1 MGFFGRKKDKE
12 KEKEKKGGLFG
23 WMKRKQADEPERE
36 EQIVE
41 PELETDTDDVA
52 AQMLAEREAA
62 RQAETEQWR
71 EAAEAEI
78 AADQAEAAAL
88 AAKAAQDELL
98 TEEED
103 SEAENEEDEDEEEPI
118 AVTFQPEEAE
128 SEAEEAEPETVKV
141 EPEAVAEPETVKVE
155 PEAVAEPET
164 VESEPEAVAEPE
176 TVETELEEVTE
187 PETVESELEEVAES
201 ETVESELEEVA
212 EPETVE
218 PEPEEVAEPETVEP
232 EPEEIAEPET
242 VESELEEVAEPETV
256 ETEPK
261 EVAEP
266 ETVETEPEE
275 VAEPETVETEPEEVA
290 ELETE
295 ESESEELDETEA
307 EASEPEEFD
316 ETEAEA
322 SEPEEPQEPEKKKK
336 KGFFEKIR
344 DGLRKTK
351 DSVIAKMQLVLNAF
365 TKIDEDLFDQLEETM
380 IMGDMGA
387 ETSIEICDQ
396 LRKRVKE
403 RGITDP
409 KQIMGLIQ
417 EIIGEML
424 GEDQTLQLQTKPSV
438 IMVIGVN
445 GAGKTTTI
453 GKLCHQLKEDGKKVI
468 VAAADTFRA
477 AAIDQ
482 LEVWTDRAG
491 VELVKHA
498 EGSDPAAV
506 VYDAIEAAKARNCDV
521 LICDTA
527 GRLHNKK
534 NLMQEL
540 AKINR
545 IIENKA
551 AGCDKEILLV
561 LDATTGQNAVNQA
574 RLFKEVADITGIV
587 LTKLDGTAKGGIIVS
602 IKNELEIPVKLI
614 GVGEKIDDLQ
624 PFHARDFVNALFET
638 EERK

>member
-1 MGFFGRKKDKE
+1 MGLFGKKKDKDKE
-12 KEKEKKGGLFG
+12 KKGFFG
-23 WMKRKQADEPERE
+23 WKKRKQEEAPERDAV
-36 EQIVE
+36 IVPPE
-41 PELETDTDDVA
+41 PELDAEDDIA
-52 AQMLAEREAA
+52 AQLLAEREAA
-62 RQAETEQWR
+62 RQAETEKWR
-71 EAAEAEI
+71 EQAEAEI
-78 AADQAEAAAL
+78 AEEQAEAAAL
-88 AAKAAQDELL
+88 AAKAAQEELL
-98 TEEED
+98 PEENEEEED
-103 SEAENEEDEDEEEPI
+103 DAEDETESEEESAEEP
-118 AVTFQPEEAE
+118 VETETVKEEPESNETENQQVEESLE
-128 SEAEEAEPETVKV
+128 SEAAEEPETENV
-141 EPEAVAEPETVKVE
+141 EEK
-155 PEAVAEPET
+155 
-164 VESEPEAVAEPE
+164 
-176 TVETELEEVTE
+176 
-187 PETVESELEEVAES
+187 
-201 ETVESELEEVA
+201 
-212 EPETVE
+212 
-218 PEPEEVAEPETVEP
+218 
-232 EPEEIAEPET
+232 
-242 VESELEEVAEPETV
+242 
-256 ETEPK
+256 
-261 EVAEP
+261 
-266 ETVETEPEE
+266 
-275 VAEPETVETEPEEVA
+275 
-290 ELETE
+290 
-295 ESESEELDETEA
+295 
-307 EASEPEEFD
+307 SEPEELVEESEETQELEIADAED
-316 ETEAEA
+316 EI
-322 SEPEEPQEPEKKKK
+322 EPEELDQEVEEETLETERQEEEPEKKKK
-336 KGFFEKIR
+336 KGLFEKIR

-424 GEDQTLQLQTKPSV
+424 GEDQSLNLHTKPSV

-482 LEVWTDRAG
+482 LQVWTDRAG

-506 VYDAIEAAKARNCDV
+506 VYDAIEAAKARDCDV

-551 AGCDKEILLV
+551 AGCDTEILLI

-587 LTKLDGTAKGGIIVS
+587 LTKLDGTAKGGIVVS
-602 IKNELEIPVKLI
+602 IKNELQIPVKLI

-624 PFHARDFVNALFET
+624 PFHAKDFVNALFEK
-638 EERK
+638 EERL

>member
-23 WMKRKQADEPERE
+23 WMKRKQVDEPERE

-41 PELETDTDDVA
+41 PEPETDTDDVA

-71 EAAEAEI
+71 EEAEAEI

-103 SEAENEEDEDEEEPI
+103 SEADAEDEDDEEPI

-141 EPEAVAEPETVKVE
+141 EPE
-155 PEAVAEPET
+155 
-164 VESEPEAVAEPE
+164 
-176 TVETELEEVTE
+176 
-187 PETVESELEEVAES
+187 
-201 ETVESELEEVA
+201 
-212 EPETVE
+212 TVE
-218 PEPEEVAEPETVEP
+218 PEPE
-232 EPEEIAEPET
+232 
-242 VESELEEVAEPETV
+242 
-256 ETEPK
+256 

-275 VAEPETVETEPEEVA
+275 VAEPET
-290 ELETE
+290 E
-295 ESESEELDETEA
+295 ESESEEL
-307 EASEPEEFD
+307 D

-396 LRKRVKE
+396 LRERVKE

>member
-36 EQIVE
+36 AQIVE
-41 PELETDTDDVA
+41 PEPETDTDDVA

-71 EAAEAEI
+71 EEAEAEI

-103 SEAENEEDEDEEEPI
+103 SEADAEDEEDEDDEEPI

-141 EPEAVAEPETVKVE
+141 EPEAVAEPETV
-155 PEAVAEPET
+155 
-164 VESEPEAVAEPE
+164 
-176 TVETELEEVTE
+176 
-187 PETVESELEEVAES
+187 
-201 ETVESELEEVA
+201 
-212 EPETVE
+212 
-218 PEPEEVAEPETVEP
+218 
-232 EPEEIAEPET
+232 
-242 VESELEEVAEPETV
+242 ESELEEVAEPETV
-256 ETEPK
+256 ETEP
-261 EVAEP
+261 EEIAEP

-275 VAEPETVETEPEEVA
+275 VAEPETEEVEPEEVA
-290 ELETE
+290 EPETE
-295 ESESEELDETEA
+295 ESESEEVAEPET

>member
-1 MGFFGRKKDKE
+1 MGFFGRKKDKDKE

-41 PELETDTDDVA
+41 PEPETDTDDVA

-71 EAAEAEI
+71 EEAEAEI

-103 SEAENEEDEDEEEPI
+103 SEADAEDEEDEDDEEPI

-141 EPEAVAEPETVKVE
+141 EPEAVAEPETVEPE

-164 VESEPEAVAEPE
+164 VETELEEVAEPE

-187 PETVESELEEVAES
+187 PETVETEPEEL
-201 ETVESELEEVA
+201 A
-212 EPETVE
+212 EPETEEV
-218 PEPEEVAEPETVEP
+218 EPEEVAEPET
-232 EPEEIAEPET
+232 
-242 VESELEEVAEPETV
+242 
-256 ETEPK
+256 
-261 EVAEP
+261 
-266 ETVETEPEE
+266 
-275 VAEPETVETEPEEVA
+275 
-290 ELETE
+290 E
-295 ESESEELDETEA
+295 ESESEEL
-307 EASEPEEFD
+307 D

>member
-41 PELETDTDDVA
+41 QEPETDTDDVA

-71 EAAEAEI
+71 EEAEAEI

-98 TEEED
+98 IEEED
-103 SEAENEEDEDEEEPI
+103 SEADAEDEEDEDDEEPI

-141 EPEAVAEPETVKVE
+141 EPEAVAES
-155 PEAVAEPET
+155 ET
-164 VESEPEAVAEPE
+164 VEPEPEAVAEPE

-187 PETVESELEEVAES
+187 PETVE
-201 ETVESELEEVA
+201 T
-212 EPETVE
+212 
-218 PEPEEVAEPETVEP
+218 EPEEVAEPETVEP

-242 VESELEEVAEPETV
+242 VESELEEIAEPETV
-256 ETEPK
+256 EPEPE

-275 VAEPETVETEPEEVA
+275 VAEPETEEV
-290 ELETE
+290 
-295 ESESEELDETEA
+295 ESEEFE
-307 EASEPEEFD
+307 EP
-316 ETEAEA
+316 EA

>member
-41 PELETDTDDVA
+41 PEPETDTDDVA

-71 EAAEAEI
+71 EEAEAEI

-103 SEAENEEDEDEEEPI
+103 SEADAEDEDDEEPI

-141 EPEAVAEPETVKVE
+141 EPEAVAEPETV
-155 PEAVAEPET
+155 
-164 VESEPEAVAEPE
+164 ESEPEA
-176 TVETELEEVTE
+176 
-187 PETVESELEEVAES
+187 VAES

-212 EPETVE
+212 EPET
-218 PEPEEVAEPETVEP
+218 
-232 EPEEIAEPET
+232 
-242 VESELEEVAEPETV
+242 
-256 ETEPK
+256 
-261 EVAEP
+261 
-266 ETVETEPEE
+266 
-275 VAEPETVETEPEEVA
+275 
-290 ELETE
+290 E
-295 ESESEELDETEA
+295 ESESEEL
-307 EASEPEEFD
+307 D

>member
-41 PELETDTDDVA
+41 PEPETDTDDVA

-71 EAAEAEI
+71 EEAEAEI

-103 SEAENEEDEDEEEPI
+103 SEADAEDEDDEEPI
-118 AVTFQPEEAE
+118 AVTFKPEEAD
-128 SEAEEAEPETVKV
+128 S
-141 EPEAVAEPETVKVE
+141 
-155 PEAVAEPET
+155 
-164 VESEPEAVAEPE
+164 E
-176 TVETELEEVTE
+176 TVET
-187 PETVESELEEVAES
+187 
-201 ETVESELEEVA
+201 
-212 EPETVE
+212 
-218 PEPEEVAEPETVEP
+218 

-242 VESELEEVAEPETV
+242 VESEPEA
-256 ETEPK
+256 
-261 EVAEP
+261 VAEP

-290 ELETE
+290 EPETVEPEPEEVAEPEAIETETEVVAEPETVETEPEEVAEPETE
-295 ESESEELDETEA
+295 EVESEEL
-307 EASEPEEFD
+307 D

>member
-41 PELETDTDDVA
+41 PEPETDTDDVA

-71 EAAEAEI
+71 EEAEAEI

-103 SEAENEEDEDEEEPI
+103 SEADAEDEDDEEPI

-141 EPEAVAEPETVKVE
+141 EPEAVAES
-155 PEAVAEPET
+155 ET
-164 VESEPEAVAEPE
+164 VESELEEVAEPE

-187 PETVESELEEVAES
+187 PETVE
-201 ETVESELEEVA
+201 T
-212 EPETVE
+212 
-218 PEPEEVAEPETVEP
+218 EPEEVAEPETVEP

-256 ETEPK
+256 ETEPE

-266 ETVETEPEE
+266 ETVETELEE

-290 ELETE
+290 ESETE
-295 ESESEELDETEA
+295 E
-307 EASEPEEFD
+307 SEPEEFD

-322 SEPEEPQEPEKKKK
+322 SEPEEPEKKKK

-380 IMGDMGA
+380 IIGDMGA

>member
-41 PELETDTDDVA
+41 PESETDTDDVA

-71 EAAEAEI
+71 EEAEAEI

-103 SEAENEEDEDEEEPI
+103 SEADAEEDEDDEEPI
-118 AVTFQPEEAE
+118 AVTFKPEEA
-128 SEAEEAEPETVKV
+128 
-141 EPEAVAEPETVKVE
+141 
-155 PEAVAEPET
+155 
-164 VESEPEAVAEPE
+164 EPEAVAEPE
-176 TVETELEEVTE
+176 TVETEPEEVTE
-187 PETVESELEEVAES
+187 PETVE
-201 ETVESELEEVA
+201 T
-212 EPETVE
+212 EP
-218 PEPEEVAEPETVEP
+218 
-232 EPEEIAEPET
+232 
-242 VESELEEVAEPETV
+242 EEVAEPETV
-256 ETEPK
+256 ETEP
-261 EVAEP
+261 EEVIEPETVETEPEEVAEPETVETESEEVTEPETVEPEPEEVTEPETVETEPEAVAEP

-275 VAEPETVETEPEEVA
+275 VAEPETVETEPEEVT
-290 ELETE
+290 ELETVE
-295 ESESEELDETEA
+295 TELEELDETEA
-307 EASEPEEFD
+307 EASESEELD
-316 ETEAEA
+316 ETEPEA
-322 SEPEEPQEPEKKKK
+322 FESEEPQEPEKKKK

>member
-41 PELETDTDDVA
+41 PEPETDTDDVA

-71 EAAEAEI
+71 EEAEAEI

-103 SEAENEEDEDEEEPI
+103 SEADAEDEEDEDDEEPI

-141 EPEAVAEPETVKVE
+141 EPEAVAEPETV
-155 PEAVAEPET
+155 
-164 VESEPEAVAEPE
+164 
-176 TVETELEEVTE
+176 ETEL
-187 PETVESELEEVAES
+187 
-201 ETVESELEEVA
+201 
-212 EPETVE
+212 
-218 PEPEEVAEPETVEP
+218 
-232 EPEEIAEPET
+232 EEIAEPET

-256 ETEPK
+256 ETEPE
-261 EVAEP
+261 EVAEPETVEPEPEAVAEPETVETEPEEIAEP

-275 VAEPETVETEPEEVA
+275 VAEPETVET
-290 ELETE
+290 
-295 ESESEELDETEA
+295 
-307 EASEPEEFD
+307 
-316 ETEAEA
+316 
-322 SEPEEPQEPEKKKK
+322 EPEEPQEPEKKKK

-380 IMGDMGA
+380 IIGDMGA

>member
-41 PELETDTDDVA
+41 PEPETDTDDVA

-71 EAAEAEI
+71 EEAEAEI

-103 SEAENEEDEDEEEPI
+103 SEADAEDEDDEEPI

-141 EPEAVAEPETVKVE
+141 EPE
-155 PEAVAEPET
+155 
-164 VESEPEAVAEPE
+164 
-176 TVETELEEVTE
+176 
-187 PETVESELEEVAES
+187 
-201 ETVESELEEVA
+201 EVA

-218 PEPEEVAEPETVEP
+218 PEPEEL
-232 EPEEIAEPET
+232 AEPET

-256 ETEPK
+256 ETEP
-261 EVAEP
+261 EEIAEP

-275 VAEPETVETEPEEVA
+275 VAEPETEEVEPEEVA
-290 ELETE
+290 EPETE
-295 ESESEELDETEA
+295 ESESEELDETE
-307 EASEPEEFD
+307 
-316 ETEAEA
+316 TEA

>member
-41 PELETDTDDVA
+41 PEPETDTDDVA

-71 EAAEAEI
+71 EEAEAEI
-78 AADQAEAAAL
+78 AADQVEAAAL

-103 SEAENEEDEDEEEPI
+103 SEAENEEDEEEPI
-118 AVTFQPEEAE
+118 AVTFQPEEAD
-128 SEAEEAEPETVKV
+128 SEAEET
-141 EPEAVAEPETVKVE
+141 EPEAVA
-155 PEAVAEPET
+155 
-164 VESEPEAVAEPE
+164 
-176 TVETELEEVTE
+176 E

-201 ETVESELEEVA
+201 ETVE
-212 EPETVE
+212 T
-218 PEPEEVAEPETVEP
+218 EPEEVTELETVET
-232 EPEEIAEPET
+232 EPEAVAEPET

-256 ETEPK
+256 ESEPEAVAESETVESKLEEVTEPETVESELE

-266 ETVETEPEE
+266 ETVESELEEVTELEMVETEPEE
-275 VAEPETVETEPEEVA
+275 VAEP
-290 ELETE
+290 
-295 ESESEELDETEA
+295 ETEA

>member
-71 EAAEAEI
+71 EEAEAEI

-98 TEEED
+98 TEAED
-103 SEAENEEDEDEEEPI
+103 SEADAEDEDDEEPI

-128 SEAEEAEPETVKV
+128 SEAEEAEPE
-141 EPEAVAEPETVKVE
+141 A
-155 PEAVAEPET
+155 
-164 VESEPEAVAEPE
+164 
-176 TVETELEEVTE
+176 
-187 PETVESELEEVAES
+187 VAES

-218 PEPEEVAEPETVEP
+218 T

-242 VESELEEVAEPETV
+242 VETEPEAVAEPETVGPESEAVAEPETV
-256 ETEPK
+256 EP
-261 EVAEP
+261 
-266 ETVETEPEE
+266 EPEE
-275 VAEPETVETEPEEVA
+275 VAEPETVETEA
-290 ELETE
+290 
-295 ESESEELDETEA
+295 
-307 EASEPEEFD
+307 
-316 ETEAEA
+316 
-322 SEPEEPQEPEKKKK
+322 EEPQEPEKKKK

>member
-41 PELETDTDDVA
+41 PEPETDTDDIA

-71 EAAEAEI
+71 EEAEAEI

-103 SEAENEEDEDEEEPI
+103 SEADAEDEEDEDDEEPI

-128 SEAEEAEPETVKV
+128 SEAEEV
-141 EPEAVAEPETVKVE
+141 EPETVKVE

-164 VESEPEAVAEPE
+164 VEPEPEA
-176 TVETELEEVTE
+176 
-187 PETVESELEEVAES
+187 VAES

-218 PEPEEVAEPETVEP
+218 TEPEAVAEPETVET

-242 VESELEEVAEPETV
+242 VESEPEEIAEPETVEPETEEVAESETEESESEEVAEPET
-256 ETEPK
+256 E
-261 EVAEP
+261 EV
-266 ETVETEPEE
+266 EPEE
-275 VAEPETVETEPEEVA
+275 VAEPETEESESEEVA
-290 ELETE
+290 EPETE

-307 EASEPEEFD
+307 EASEPEG
-316 ETEAEA
+316 
-322 SEPEEPQEPEKKKK
+322 PQEPEKKKK

>member
-41 PELETDTDDVA
+41 PEPETDTDDVA

-71 EAAEAEI
+71 EEAEAEI

-103 SEAENEEDEDEEEPI
+103 SEADAEDEEDEDDEEPI

-141 EPEAVAEPETVKVE
+141 EPEAVAEPETV
-155 PEAVAEPET
+155 
-164 VESEPEAVAEPE
+164 
-176 TVETELEEVTE
+176 ETELEEV
-187 PETVESELEEVAES
+187 
-201 ETVESELEEVA
+201 
-212 EPETVE
+212 
-218 PEPEEVAEPETVEP
+218 
-232 EPEEIAEPET
+232 AEPET

-256 ETEPK
+256 ETELEEVAEPETEGVEPEEVAEPETEESESE

-275 VAEPETVETEPEEVA
+275 VAEPETEEVEPEEVA
-290 ELETE
+290 EPETE
-295 ESESEELDETEA
+295 ESESEEL
-307 EASEPEEFD
+307 D

-574 RLFKEVADITGIV
+574 RLFKDVADITGIV

>member
-41 PELETDTDDVA
+41 PESETDTDDVA

-71 EAAEAEI
+71 EEAEAEI
-78 AADQAEAAAL
+78 AADQVEAAAL

-103 SEAENEEDEDEEEPI
+103 SEAENEEDEEEPI
-118 AVTFQPEEAE
+118 VVTFQPEEAD
-128 SEAEEAEPETVKV
+128 SEAEET
-141 EPEAVAEPETVKVE
+141 
-155 PEAVAEPET
+155 
-164 VESEPEAVAEPE
+164 
-176 TVETELEEVTE
+176 
-187 PETVESELEEVAES
+187 
-201 ETVESELEEVA
+201 
-212 EPETVE
+212 
-218 PEPEEVAEPETVEP
+218 EPEEV
-232 EPEEIAEPET
+232 AEPET

-256 ETEPK
+256 ESELEEITEPK
-261 EVAEP
+261 TVESELEEVTEPETVETEPEEVTEPETVESKLEEVTEPETVESKLEEVAEP
-266 ETVETEPEE
+266 ETVESELEEVTELETVETEPEE
-275 VAEPETVETEPEEVA
+275 VAEPET
-290 ELETE
+290 E
-295 ESESEELDETEA
+295 ESELE
-307 EASEPEEFD
+307 
-316 ETEAEA
+316 
-322 SEPEEPQEPEKKKK
+322 EPEKKKK

>member
-41 PELETDTDDVA
+41 PEPETDTDDIA

-71 EAAEAEI
+71 EEAEAEI

-103 SEAENEEDEDEEEPI
+103 SEADAEDEEDEDDEEPI

-128 SEAEEAEPETVKV
+128 SEAEEV
-141 EPEAVAEPETVKVE
+141 EPETVKVE

-164 VESEPEAVAEPE
+164 VEPEPEAVAESETVESELEEVAEPETVETEPEAVAEPE
-176 TVETELEEVTE
+176 TVETEPEEIAE
-187 PETVESELEEVAES
+187 PETVESEPEEIAEPETVEPEPEEVAES
-201 ETVESELEEVA
+201 ETEESESEEVAEPETVESELEEVA

-218 PEPEEVAEPETVEP
+218 PEPEEVAEPETVE
-232 EPEEIAEPET
+232 T
-242 VESELEEVAEPETV
+242 
-256 ETEPK
+256 
-261 EVAEP
+261 
-266 ETVETEPEE
+266 
-275 VAEPETVETEPEEVA
+275 
-290 ELETE
+290 
-295 ESESEELDETEA
+295 
-307 EASEPEEFD
+307 
-316 ETEAEA
+316 
-322 SEPEEPQEPEKKKK
+322 EPEEPQEPEKKKK

>member
-1 MGFFGRKKDKE
+1 M
-12 KEKEKKGGLFG
+12 
-23 WMKRKQADEPERE
+23 
-36 EQIVE
+36 
-41 PELETDTDDVA
+41 
-52 AQMLAEREAA
+52 
-62 RQAETEQWR
+62 ETE
-71 EAAEAEI
+71 
-78 AADQAEAAAL
+78 
-88 AAKAAQDELL
+88 
-98 TEEED
+98 
-103 SEAENEEDEDEEEPI
+103 P
-118 AVTFQPEEAE
+118 
-128 SEAEEAEPETVKV
+128 
-141 EPEAVAEPETVKVE
+141 
-155 PEAVAEPET
+155 
-164 VESEPEAVAEPE
+164 
-176 TVETELEEVTE
+176 
-187 PETVESELEEVAES
+187 
-201 ETVESELEEVA
+201 
-212 EPETVE
+212 
-218 PEPEEVAEPETVEP
+218 
-232 EPEEIAEPET
+232 
-242 VESELEEVAEPETV
+242 EEVAEPETV
-256 ETEPK
+256 ETEP
-261 EVAEP
+261 EEIAEPETEESESEEITEP

-275 VAEPETVETEPEEVA
+275 VAEPETVEP
-290 ELETE
+290 ELETVAE
-295 ESESEELDETEA
+295 PETVEV
-307 EASEPEEFD
+307 EPEEFD
-316 ETEAEA
+316 
-322 SEPEEPQEPEKKKK
+322 EPEEPQEPEKKKK